1 LLYEL
6 CYISRAMKK
15 RRFLQA
21 LVAGGAVSLV
31 STRSLQS
38 RFSENRVLVTQ
49 DPNST
54 IVPVVEPT
62 PVESPSGLIIDQSPP
77 EPAAIILEETLLEE
91 GFKHTERDVDL
102 NDLEDKEID
111 EYLAKIRNF
120 DANFNNDIYLL
131 AAKRE
136 LLSRTINRLERVQD
150 YVGHGNFNLIGF
162 DEMLFFARNYESIGA
177 FEKSELDFLE
187 EIFFADANQYGF
199 FGEKVTP

>member
-1 LLYEL
+1 MLYFPGYE
-6 CYISRAMKK
+6 K

-38 RFSENRVLVTQ
+38 RLSENRVLVTQ

-54 IVPVVEPT
+54 IVPAVEPS

-77 EPAAIILEETLLEE
+77 ELAAIILEETVLEK

-120 DANFNNDIYLL
+120 DANFNNDIYLP

>member
-1 LLYEL
+1 MLYFPGYE
-6 CYISRAMKK
+6 K

-38 RFSENRVLVTQ
+38 RLSENRVLVTQ

-77 EPAAIILEETLLEE
+77 EPAAIILEETVLEE

>member
-1 LLYEL
+1 MLYEL

-77 EPAAIILEETLLEE
+77 EPAAIILEETVLEE

>member
-1 LLYEL
+1 
-6 CYISRAMKK
+6 M
-15 RRFLQA
+15 
-21 LVAGGAVSLV
+21 
-31 STRSLQS
+31 
-38 RFSENRVLVTQ
+38 
-49 DPNST
+49 P
-54 IVPVVEPT
+54 
-62 PVESPSGLIIDQSPP
+62 
-77 EPAAIILEETLLEE
+77 
-91 GFKHTERDVDL
+91 
-102 NDLEDKEID
+102 
-111 EYLAKIRNF
+111 
-120 DANFNNDIYLL
+120 

>member
-1 LLYEL
+1 
-6 CYISRAMKK
+6 MKK

>member
-1 LLYEL
+1 
-6 CYISRAMKK
+6 M
-15 RRFLQA
+15 
-21 LVAGGAVSLV
+21 

-38 RFSENRVLVTQ
+38 RLSENRVLVTQ

-54 IVPVVEPT
+54 IVPAVEPS

-77 EPAAIILEETLLEE
+77 ELAAIILEETVLEK

-120 DANFNNDIYLL
+120 DANFNNDIYLP

>member
-6 CYISRAMKK
+6 CYISRVMKK

-38 RFSENRVLVTQ
+38 RLSENRVLVTQ

-77 EPAAIILEETLLEE
+77 EPAAIILEETVLEK

-120 DANFNNDIYLL
+120 DANFNNDIYLP

-136 LLSRTINRLERVQD
+136 LLSRTINRLEWIQD